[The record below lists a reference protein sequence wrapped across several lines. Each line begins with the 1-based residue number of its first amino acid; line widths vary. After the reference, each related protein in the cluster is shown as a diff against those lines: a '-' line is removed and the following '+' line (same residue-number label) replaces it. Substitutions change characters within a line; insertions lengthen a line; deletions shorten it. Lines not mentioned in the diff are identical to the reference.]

1 MKRDFTIIEQDESG
15 NVVASYGQTIAE
27 AAATKKETSTLAQR
41 LIAVFLPAGFP
52 ASVTDDYV
60 GYQIYDSLQAFSSSI
75 ASLLTSR
82 AVLEGFGVGDANA
95 SATSAMLLTILQD
108 CVGRIATILFA
119 YKLGPALEAECK
131 MYRFMADIFNDS
143 AMILDCLS
151 PKLPQTARIAILCLS
166 GSLRALCGVA
176 GGASKASL
184 SVHFART
191 GNVGELNAKDSS
203 QETVISLLGML
214 AGSFVVSHISSG
226 FSTWIVLIFL
236 LGTHLATNYKAVRCV
251 AMNTMNRQRTNI
263 LFTELIS
270 CPPGPISILSPKEV
284 AKREHVLEKDGLL
297 RFGSGEVGF
306 AEIGVPFS
314 TVIKAMEE
322 DASASGKSQS
332 EDAKIGRIR
341 DLVEIFE
348 DKNHILYPVL
358 RSSEVYR
365 LPTIYISLKTGAT
378 SRDQIKAWTH
388 ALLVACSFTNDR
400 MSRLSLQIS
409 KCRHGEVMKRVK
421 ESCTMFD
428 SLFTQTIDW
437 KLFQEKGWDLDTA
450 HIETRSGY
458 RISLVSKEE
467 PEKMVP
473 ESGSTTPAS
482 IVIENVAS
490 ETAYLEIK
498 KVV

>member
-1 MKRDFTIIEQDESG
+1 MEKDFAIIEQDESG

-52 ASVTDDYV
+52 A
-60 GYQIYDSLQAFSSSI
+60 FSSSI

-82 AVLEGFGVGDANA
+82 AVLE
-95 SATSAMLLTILQD
+95 D

-143 AMILDCLS
+143 AMLLDCLS

-184 SVHFART
+184 SVHFAKT

-226 FSTWIVLIFL
+226 LSTWIVLVFL

-263 LFTELIS
+263 LFTEFIYS
-270 CPPGPISILSPKEV
+270 KPGPISILSPKEV
-284 AKREHVLEKDGLL
+284 AKKERVLEKDGLL
-297 RFGSGEVGF
+297 RHRGREVGF

-314 TVIKAMEE
+314 TLLKAMEE
-322 DASASGKSQS
+322 DASVSGKSQS

-341 DLVEIFE
+341 DLVETFKDE
-348 DKNHILYPVL
+348 NHILYPV
-358 RSSEVYR
+358 SEPSKMHR
-365 LPTIYISLKTGAT
+365 FPTIYISLKTGAT
-378 SRDQIKAWTH
+378 SRDQIKAWMH
-388 ALLVACSFTNDR
+388 ALFVACLFTNR
-400 MSRLSLQIS
+400 GSTFTFQIS
-409 KCRHGEVMKRVK
+409 AYKHEEVMEIISK
-421 ESCTMFD
+421 SCTVLS
-428 SLFTQTIDW
+428 SLFSKTINW
-437 KLFQEKGWDLDTA
+437 ESFQEKGWDLDTA

-458 RISLVSKEE
+458 RISFVSKEE
-467 PEKMVP
+467 LEKMDP
-473 ESGSTTPAS
+473 DSGSTTPGS
-482 IVIENVAS
+482 ITIETVAS
-490 ETAYLEIK
+490 EAAYLEVK